1 MKNDHLDHANRPL
14 KHGVTSADME
24 ALRQRH
30 VETAE
35 QRQRSSDVNLLRA
48 AALGQTLKAREG

>member
-14 KHGVTSADME
+14 KHGVTTADME

-30 VETAE
+30 VEQAE
-35 QRQRSSDVNLLRA
+35 QRQRTSDVNLLRA
-48 AALGQTLKAREG
+48 AALGQVLKERG